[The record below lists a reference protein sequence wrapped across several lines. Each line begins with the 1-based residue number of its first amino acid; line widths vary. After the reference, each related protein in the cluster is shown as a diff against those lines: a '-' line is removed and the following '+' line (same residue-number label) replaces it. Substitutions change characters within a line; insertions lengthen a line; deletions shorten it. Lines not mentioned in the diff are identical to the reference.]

1 MSLAVVLPK
10 GFIEG
15 RIVYMV
21 LSQGENWFR
30 DGKECRAS
38 GDVDRIADVKAKM
51 ETENKT
57 LAEV

>member
-1 MSLAVVLPK
+1 MLLAVVLAK

-21 LSQGENWFR
+21 LSQGRKLVQRW
-30 DGKECRAS
+30 KEYRAS
-38 GDVDRIADVKAKM
+38 GDLDEIADVKAKM